1 MSAKDREQFAPV
13 EMSDGAMRPW
23 FLRDEDRRRSLVYG
37 VGAVAFALLGLVVT
51 TGSRTE
57 YKVVAYKPSLYE
69 HVGSHQVKAHYDI
82 YPDTHDIHQADHPSE
97 DPADPEEELPEEVVY
112 KYNGK
117 YVSSANEIRIR
128 ALYSPSGSS
137 FIDVVKREGVDD
149 ATIFETCLYPTVT
162 AEFRTYYGHDLTIEP
177 DTTSKDLGKP
187 VNQVEAHQFG
197 CVWEKLLNKLAE
209 SNWKFV
215 TSETIMTEKTF
226 YEMHMIT
233 FSRKKT
239 TF

>member
-1 MSAKDREQFAPV
+1 
-13 EMSDGAMRPW
+13 MRCARG

-97 DPADPEEELPEEVVY
+97 DPADPEEELVY

-117 YVSSANEIRIR
+117 FVSSANEIGFGHCTRHQAR
-128 ALYSPSGSS
+128 PS
-137 FIDVVKREGVDD
+137 
-149 ATIFETCLYPTVT
+149 
-162 AEFRTYYGHDLTIEP
+162 
-177 DTTSKDLGKP
+177 
-187 VNQVEAHQFG
+187 
-197 CVWEKLLNKLAE
+197 
-209 SNWKFV
+209 
-215 TSETIMTEKTF
+215 
-226 YEMHMIT
+226 
-233 FSRKKT
+233 
-239 TF
+239 

>member
-1 MSAKDREQFAPV
+1 MGASSSSLLADVSAKDREQFAPV
-13 EMSDGAMRPW
+13 EMSDGATRPW
-23 FLRDEDRRRSLVYG
+23 FLRDEDRRRSFVYG

-57 YKVVAYKPSLYE
+57 YKVVAYQPSLYE
-69 HVGSHQVKAHYDI
+69 HVGSRQVQSRYDA
-82 YPDTHDIHQADHPSE
+82 YPNGALFRPS
-97 DPADPEEELPEEVVY
+97 
-112 KYNGK
+112 N
-117 YVSSANEIRIR
+117 
-128 ALYSPSGSS
+128 SS

-162 AEFRTYYGHDLTIEP
+162 AEFWTYYDHDLTIKR

-226 YEMHMIT
+226 HEIHMIT

-239 TF
+239 TT